1 MDEVSDFEAL
11 SQEEVRGDL
20 RQVFL
25 GAIRMTL
32 ETLLEEEV
40 RGMIGA
46 SRWARIGGRKDHR
59 NGSYLRGLI
68 TSMGYL
74 GVEVPRTRES
84 GSAADVL
91 GRYKRRMPEIDGAI
105 VTAYVNGVSTRKM
118 GKVTE
123 ALAGEQ
129 VGKST
134 VSRITRQLEQQV
146 EELRRAPILEPITY
160 LYLDGTFLDARWAR
174 KVENVAA
181 LVAYGIGPDGKR
193 RLLGITI
200 GAQESEESWTV
211 LLRQLTQRGLN
222 GVKLVIADAH
232 AGWRLPSVT
241 IYPKRNS
248 SGASCTS
255 SETPLPKP
263 PGGSVGGLQPQLP
276 TSSRRQRS
284 SKPRSGWR
292 LFEWAW
298 AASSLRRWLRWTAAS
313 RQPPNSTFS
322 QRPTG
327 AASRRRMALNGST
340 AKSNAARGRWE
351 HFQTAPALF
360 GSSPRSPSR

>member
-1 MDEVSDFEAL
+1 VNGVSEFEAL
-11 SQEEVRGDL
+11 PQEDVRGDL

-32 ETLLEEEV
+32 ETLLEEEI
-40 RGMIGA
+40 RGMVGA
-46 SRWARIGGRKDHR
+46 SRWARIGGRKDRR

-74 GVEVPRTRES
+74 DVEVPRSRQ

-91 GRYKRRMPEIDGAI
+91 GRYNRRVQEVDDAI
-105 VTAYVNGVSTRKM
+105 VAAYVNGVSTRKM

-134 VSRITRQLEQQV
+134 VSRITRRLEEQV
-146 EELRRAPILEPITY
+146 EELRRAPIVEPIRY
-160 LYLDGTFLDARWAR
+160 LYLDGTFLDVRWAR

-200 GAQESEESWTV
+200 GAQESEDSWTE
-211 LLRQLTQRGLN
+211 LLRQLTERGLS

-232 AGWRLPSVT
+232 AGLVPSVT
-241 IYPKRNS
+241 TCPRRS
-248 SGASCTS
+248 SNAASYTF
-255 SETPLPKP
+255 SETPSPRPLGASAGASGARSRTPSRLPP
-263 PGGSVGGLQPQLP
+263 SSTPGSA
-276 TSSRRQRS
+276 
-284 SKPRSGWR
+284 WR
-292 LFEWAW
+292 LSERVSAL
-298 AASSLRRWLRWTAAS
+298 SSPRRWPPSTAAS
-313 RQPPNSTFS
+313 LPQPSSISSP
-322 QRPTG
+322 RPTG
-327 AASRRRMALNGST
+327 VASRRPMASSGST
-340 AKSNAARGRWE
+340 PRSSAARSRWARSP
-351 HFQTAPALF
+351 TAPAPS
-360 GSSPRSPSR
+360 GSSPRSRSR